1 MFGLAFVMPEELRLR
16 VVPLA
21 SREAME
27 LGLYWF
33 RDGDL
38 LEPVDWDYVK
48 TLPVRVRAALE
59 AYMRG
64 EVSIGKAAEISGLGL
79 RRFEEIRARARI
91 PIRAPRL
98 PEDFKRELASLEE
111 VLSEPP
117 SVEITLE
124 EFHSFRRELS
134 KRAET

>member
-1 MFGLAFVMPEELRLR
+1 MSEELKEILDGVRKALEDLRRRIEAQEREIEELRLR

-33 RDGDL
+33 RDEDL

-48 TLPVRVRAALE
+48 TLPVRVRVALE

-98 PEDFKRELASLEE
+98 PEDFKRELAG
-111 VLSEPP
+111 V
-117 SVEITLE
+117 
-124 EFHSFRRELS
+124 
-134 KRAET
+134 KRVV

>member
-1 MFGLAFVMPEELRLR
+1 LAFVMPEELRLR

-33 RDGDL
+33 RDEDL

-48 TLPVRVRAALE
+48 TLPVRVRVALE

-64 EVSIGKAAEISGLGL
+64 EVSIGKAAEISGLDL

-98 PEDFKRELASLEE
+98 PEDFKRELAG
-111 VLSEPP
+111 V
-117 SVEITLE
+117 
-124 EFHSFRRELS
+124 
-134 KRAET
+134 KRVV